1 MRANPSLRFQFTLAL
16 ALGMTRARLIT
27 EITGEELAHWIAFY
41 EVNPFGLDRGD
52 LQAGIIAS
60 TIANV
65 NSKKTF
71 QPKDFMPDFD
81 RKPKRQTMDQMQRNC
96 MKYTGLA
103 KAAERK

>member
-1 MRANPSLRFQFTLAL
+1 MRANASLRFQYQLAL

-27 EITGEELAHWIAFY
+27 EITGEELAYWIAFY
-41 EVNPFGLDRGD
+41 LVNPFGPERGD

-60 TIANV
+60 TFANA

-71 QPKDFMPDFD
+71 TPDDFMPDFD
-81 RKPKRQTMDQMQRNC
+81 RKPKQQTMEQMQRNC
-96 MKYTGLA
+96 LKYVGLA

>member
-1 MRANPSLRFQFTLAL
+1 
-16 ALGMTRARLIT
+16 MTRARLIT
-27 EITGEELAHWIAFY
+27 EITGEELAHWVAFY

-65 NSKKTF
+65 NSKKTY
-71 QPKDFMPDFD
+71 KAEDFMADFD
-81 RKPKRQTMDQMQRNC
+81 RKPKTQTMDQMQRNC
-96 MKYTGLA
+96 LKYVGLA